1 MAAPAQ
7 PKVKAAAGGAGIS
20 GAVTAIL
27 MWVVGL
33 MGLDV
38 PPEIASAFTT
48 LIAAGFAFAAGYY
61 KTNDV

>member
-1 MAAPAQ
+1 MPEPAQ
-7 PKVKAAAGGAGIS
+7 PKVKAATAGAGVS

-33 MGLDV
+33 LGLDV

-48 LIAAGFAFAAGYY
+48 LIAAGFAYWAGYK
-61 KTNDV
+61 KTN

>member
-1 MAAPAQ
+1 MPAPTQ
-7 PKVKAAAGGAGIS
+7 PKVKAASAGAGIS

-27 MWVVGL
+27 MWIVGL
-33 MGLDV
+33 LGLDV

-61 KTNDV
+61 KTDEP